1 MSSFIS
7 ALTGT
12 DGISSTTMWADVT
25 AAVPFI
31 VLIFTFAFGYRVLR
45 KLLKGG
51 SKGKVS
57 I

>member
-51 SKGKVS
+51 SKGKVT

>member
-12 DGISSTTMWADVT
+12 NGLSSTEMWADVT

-31 VLIFTFAFGYRVLR
+31 VLIFTFAFGYRILR
-45 KLLKGG
+45 KLLKSG
-51 SKGKVS
+51 SKGKVNM
-57 I
+57 

>member
-1 MSSFIS
+1 MSAFIS

-12 DGISSTTMWADVT
+12 NGISSASMWADVT
-25 AAVPFI
+25 DAVPFI
-31 VLIFTFAFGYRVLR
+31 VLIFTFAFGYRVLK